1 MTKMYIWISYSLIVD
16 YIFLVFSLFLYSSVK
31 ISLLYLQH
39 DSDISAYTYEKTLV
53 MEQRSQILKQINLTK
68 TEREREVH
76 VRPQT
81 FIINLYFWSNMLLYK
96 LVHQS
101 YVNNKS
107 DQSILESINAAM
119 LLFLAGYFSF

>member
-1 MTKMYIWISYSLIVD
+1 
-16 YIFLVFSLFLYSSVK
+16 
-31 ISLLYLQH
+31 
-39 DSDISAYTYEKTLV
+39 

-68 TEREREVH
+68 TEREREGTCPSSNIH
-76 VRPQT
+76 P
-81 FIINLYFWSNMLLYK
+81 INLYFWSNMLLYK

-119 LLFLAGYFSF
+119 LLFLAGYILKS